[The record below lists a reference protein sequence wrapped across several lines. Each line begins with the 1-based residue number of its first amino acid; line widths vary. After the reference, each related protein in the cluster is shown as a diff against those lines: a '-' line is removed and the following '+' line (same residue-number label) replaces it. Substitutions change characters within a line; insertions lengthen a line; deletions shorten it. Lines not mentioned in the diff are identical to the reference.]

1 MTDARAIT
9 LSLRGKWHGFY
20 GTAACPI
27 CQPQRR
33 RDQDAL
39 TLADGRDGR
48 LLLNCKKL
56 RCSFSDLLAALGLG
70 PGDYRPPTPAEL
82 ARRAAE
88 QEAEAQRKAL
98 LASAIWRE
106 ALPIGGTA
114 AETYLR
120 GRGITC
126 DLPDTLRF
134 HPALRHPTGATFPAM
149 VATVEGAGRPAIH
162 RTYLRPDGN
171 GKAMV
176 DPAKMMLGACAGGA
190 VRLAEG
196 QGRLVAA
203 EGIETALSL
212 SCGLLRG
219 PATIWAALSTSGL
232 RTLNLPTVP
241 GDIVIAEDSDEAGRA
256 AADALAARAGAA
268 GWRVFRLRPPAG
280 FGDFNDYLRGGVAA

>member
-9 LSLRGKWHGFY
+9 LSLRGKWHGHF
-20 GTAACPI
+20 GKAPCPI
-27 CQPQRR
+27 CQPQGR

-48 LLLNCKKL
+48 LLLNCKKSA
-56 RCSFSDLLAALGLG
+56 CAFPDLLAALGLG
-70 PGDYRPPTPAEL
+70 PGDYRSPDPAEL

-88 QEAEAQRKAL
+88 QEHDAQRKAI
-98 LASAIWRE
+98 LAAAIWRE
-106 ALPIGGTA
+106 AQPIGGTP

-126 DLPDTLRF
+126 PLPDGLRF
-134 HPALRHPTGATFPAM
+134 HPSLRHPTGATFPAM
-149 VATVEGAGRPAIH
+149 VAAVEGAGRPAIH
-162 RTYLRPDGN
+162 RTFLDPTGN
-171 GKAMV
+171 GKAPV
-176 DPAKMMLGACAGGA
+176 DPSKMMLGACAGGA

-196 QGRLVAA
+196 QGRLVVA

-212 SCGLLRG
+212 ACGLLRG
-219 PATIWAALSTSGL
+219 PVAIWAALSTSGM

-241 GDIVIAEDSDEAGRA
+241 GELVIAEDSDEAGRT

-280 FGDFNDYLRGGVAA
+280 CGDFNDYLRGGVAA